1 MKKITFIL
9 AFLILLLVS
18 VSIVTADNNDS
29 DIISSDDSQDDQISQ
44 ADDLDKVSTDD
55 DKDKVSSSD
64 DKDKLKDEQG
74 FSVKK
79 VWNDNNDA
87 KNKRPDSIKFK
98 IKLNGSYWGDEKEL
112 NKSQDWK
119 TTIQSKFSANDEI
132 EIVEVEVPGYTSNV
146 SGNSQTGFTITNTLE
161 DQDNE
166 TSSDDSDDSSDDGSP
181 DDSSDKDSQIT
192 TKITTKTTTKTTTTK
207 NPDKK
212 QPDKKKDNN
221 KTGNPVLLGV
231 LAISVAGLAY
241 QLRRKE

>member
-9 AFLILLLVS
+9 ALLILLVVS
-18 VSIVTADNNDS
+18 VSIVTADTNDS
-29 DIISSDDSQDDQISQ
+29 DFISADDNQDDQISQ
-44 ADDLDKVSTDD
+44 ADDLDKVSAD
-55 DKDKVSSSD
+55 D

-119 TTIQSKFSANDEI
+119 TTIQSKFSANDKI
-132 EIVEVEVPGYTSNV
+132 EIVEVEVPGYTSKV

-166 TSSDDSDDSSDDGSP
+166 TSTDDSDDSSDDGSS
-181 DDSSDKDSQIT
+181 DDSSDKDSQ
-192 TKITTKTTTKTTTTK
+192 KTTKTTTKTTTTK

-231 LAISVAGLAY
+231 LAISVVGLAY

>member
-18 VSIVTADNNDS
+18 VSIVTADTNDS

-119 TTIQSKFSANDEI
+119 TTIQSKFSANDKI
-132 EIVEVEVPGYTSNV
+132 EIVEVEVPGYTSKV
-146 SGNSQTGFTITNTLE
+146 SGDAKTGFTITNTLE

-166 TSSDDSDDSSDDGSP
+166 TSTDDSDDSSDDGSS
-181 DDSSDKDSQIT
+181 DDSGKDSQT
-192 TKITTKTTTKTTTTK
+192 TTKTTTKTTTTK

-212 QPDKKKDNN
+212 QPDKKKDKN

-231 LAISVAGLAY
+231 LAISAAGLAY

>member
-18 VSIVTADNNDS
+18 VSIVTADTNDS
-29 DIISSDDSQDDQISQ
+29 DFISADDNQDDQISQ
-44 ADDLDKVSTDD
+44 ADDLDKVSAD
-55 DKDKVSSSD
+55 D

-119 TTIQSKFSANDEI
+119 TTIQSKFSANDKI
-132 EIVEVEVPGYTSNV
+132 EIVEVEVPGYTSKV

-166 TSSDDSDDSSDDGSP
+166 TSTDDSDDSSDDGSS
-181 DDSSDKDSQIT
+181 DDSSDKDSQ
-192 TKITTKTTTKTTTTK
+192 KTTKTTTKTTTTK

-212 QPDKKKDNN
+212 QPDKKKDKN

-231 LAISVAGLAY
+231 LAISVVGLAY

>member
-18 VSIVTADNNDS
+18 VSIVTADTNDS

-132 EIVEVEVPGYTSNV
+132 EIVEVEVPGYTSKV

-166 TSSDDSDDSSDDGSP
+166 TSADDSDDSSDDGSP
-181 DDSSDKDSQIT
+181 DDSSDKDSQET

>member
-79 VWNDNNDA
+79 VWNDNNDS

-98 IKLNGSYWGDEKEL
+98 IKLNGNYWGDEKEL

-132 EIVEVEVPGYTSNV
+132 EIVEVEVPGYTSKV
-146 SGNSQTGFTITNTLE
+146 SGNPETGFTITNTLD

-166 TSSDDSDDSSDDGSP
+166 TSTDGSDDSSDDGSS

>member
-1 MKKITFIL
+1 MKQHYLIQIPPRKSGIY
-9 AFLILLLVS
+9 LILNLLKKKAYVGLAQDFCNRALDHFKAL
-18 VSIVTADNNDS
+18 SIT
-29 DIISSDDSQDDQISQ
+29 
-44 ADDLDKVSTDD
+44 
-55 DKDKVSSSD
+55 KDG
-64 DKDKLKDEQG
+64 E
-74 FSVKK
+74 
-79 VWNDNNDA
+79 
-87 KNKRPDSIKFK
+87 
-98 IKLNGSYWGDEKEL
+98 
-112 NKSQDWK
+112 
-119 TTIQSKFSANDEI
+119 TTISVNQSG
-132 EIVEVEVPGYTSNV
+132 EIVEVEVPGYTSKV
-146 SGNSQTGFTITNTLE
+146 SGNPETGFTITNTLE

-166 TSSDDSDDSSDDGSP
+166 TSTDGSDDSSDDGSP

>member
-1 MKKITFIL
+1 MKKITLIF

-64 DKDKLKDEQG
+64 DKDKLKEDQG

-79 VWNDNNDA
+79 VWNDNNDS

-98 IKLNGSYWGDEKEL
+98 IKLNGNYWGDEKEL

-132 EIVEVEVPGYTSNV
+132 EIVEVEVPGYTSKV

-166 TSSDDSDDSSDDGSP
+166 TSSDDSDDSSDDSSS
-181 DDSSDKDSQIT
+181 DDSSDKDSQT
-192 TKITTKTTTKTTTTK
+192 TTKTTTKTTTTK

>member
-9 AFLILLLVS
+9 ALLILLVIS
-18 VSIVTADNNDS
+18 VSIVTADTNDS
-29 DIISSDDSQDDQISQ
+29 DFISADDNQDDQISQ
-44 ADDLDKVSTDD
+44 ADDLDKVSAD
-55 DKDKVSSSD
+55 D

-119 TTIQSKFSANDEI
+119 TTIQSKFSANDKI
-132 EIVEVEVPGYTSNV
+132 EIVEVEVPGYTSKV

-166 TSSDDSDDSSDDGSP
+166 TSTDDSDDSSDDGSS
-181 DDSSDKDSQIT
+181 DDSSDKDSQT
-192 TKITTKTTTKTTTTK
+192 TTKTTTKTTTTK
-207 NPDKK
+207 NPTKK
-212 QPDKKKDNN
+212 QPDKKKDKN

-231 LAISVAGLAY
+231 LAISVVGLAY

>member
-9 AFLILLLVS
+9 ALLILLVVS
-18 VSIVTADNNDS
+18 VSIVTADTNDS
-29 DIISSDDSQDDQISQ
+29 DFISADDNQDDQISQ
-44 ADDLDKVSTDD
+44 ADDLDKVSAD
-55 DKDKVSSSD
+55 D

-119 TTIQSKFSANDEI
+119 TTIQSKFSANDKI
-132 EIVEVEVPGYTSNV
+132 EIVEVEVPGYTSKV

-166 TSSDDSDDSSDDGSP
+166 TSTDDSDDSSDDGSS
-181 DDSSDKDSQIT
+181 DDSSDKDSQ
-192 TKITTKTTTKTTTTK
+192 KTTKTTTKTTTTK
-207 NPDKK
+207 NPTKK
-212 QPDKKKDNN
+212 QPDKKKDKN

-231 LAISVAGLAY
+231 LAISVVGLAY

>member
-1 MKKITFIL
+1 MKKITLIF

-18 VSIVTADNNDS
+18 VSIVTADTNDS

-44 ADDLDKVSTDD
+44 ADDLDKVSAD
-55 DKDKVSSSD
+55 D

-98 IKLNGSYWGDEKEL
+98 IKLNGNYWGDEKEL

-132 EIVEVEVPGYTSNV
+132 EIVEVEVPGYTSKV
-146 SGNSQTGFTITNTLE
+146 SGNPETGFTITNTLE

-166 TSSDDSDDSSDDGSP
+166 TSTDGSDDSSDDGSP

>member
-9 AFLILLLVS
+9 ALLILLVIS
-18 VSIVTADNNDS
+18 VSIVTADTNDS
-29 DIISSDDSQDDQISQ
+29 DFISADDNQDDQISQ
-44 ADDLDKVSTDD
+44 ADDLDKVSAD
-55 DKDKVSSSD
+55 D

-132 EIVEVEVPGYTSNV
+132 EIVEVEVPGYTSKV

-166 TSSDDSDDSSDDGSP
+166 TSTDDSDDSSDDGSS
-181 DDSSDKDSQIT
+181 DDSSDKDSQKT
-192 TKITTKTTTKTTTTK
+192 TKITTKTTTTK
-207 NPDKK
+207 NPTKK
-212 QPDKKKDNN
+212 QPDKKKDKN

-231 LAISVAGLAY
+231 LAISVVGLAY

>member
-18 VSIVTADNNDS
+18 VSIVTADTNDS

-64 DKDKLKDEQG
+64 
-74 FSVKK
+74 
-79 VWNDNNDA
+79 NNDA

-98 IKLNGSYWGDEKEL
+98 IKLNGNYWGDEKEL

-132 EIVEVEVPGYTSNV
+132 EIVEVEVPGYTSKV
-146 SGNSQTGFTITNTLE
+146 SGNPETGFTITNTLD

-166 TSSDDSDDSSDDGSP
+166 TSTDGSDDSSDDGSP
-181 DDSSDKDSQIT
+181 DDSSDKDSQRFT
-192 TKITTKTTTKTTTTK
+192 
-207 NPDKK
+207 NNN
-212 QPDKKKDNN
+212 QDNN
-221 KTGNPVLLGV
+221 QDNN
-231 LAISVAGLAY
+231 
-241 QLRRKE
+241 

>member
-18 VSIVTADNNDS
+18 VSIVTADTNDS

-64 DKDKLKDEQG
+64 DKDKLKEDQG

-119 TTIQSKFSANDEI
+119 TTIQSKFSANDKI
-132 EIVEVEVPGYTSNV
+132 EIVEVEVPGYTSKV

-166 TSSDDSDDSSDDGSP
+166 TSTDGSDDSSDDGSS

-207 NPDKK
+207 HPDKK
-212 QPDKKKDNN
+212 QPDKKKDKN

>member
-9 AFLILLLVS
+9 ALLILLVVS
-18 VSIVTADNNDS
+18 VSIVTADTSDS
-29 DIISSDDSQDDQISQ
+29 DIIFADDNQDDQISQ
-44 ADDLDKVSTDD
+44 VDDLDKVSTDD
-55 DKDKVSSSD
+55 DNDKVSSSD
-64 DKDKLKDEQG
+64 DNDKLKEDQG

-79 VWNDNNDA
+79 EWNDNGDA
-87 KNKRPDSIKFK
+87 KGKRPDSIKFK

-132 EIVEVEVPGYTSNV
+132 EIVEVEVPGYTSKV

-166 TSSDDSDDSSDDGSP
+166 TSTDDSDDSSDDGSS
-181 DDSSDKDSQIT
+181 DDSSDKDSQ
-192 TKITTKTTTKTTTTK
+192 KTTKTTTKTTTTK
-207 NPDKK
+207 NPTKK
-212 QPDKKKDNN
+212 QPDKKKDKN

-231 LAISVAGLAY
+231 LAISVVGLAY

>member
-18 VSIVTADNNDS
+18 VSIVTADTNDS

-132 EIVEVEVPGYTSNV
+132 EIVEVEVPGYTSKV

-166 TSSDDSDDSSDDGSP
+166 TSTDGSDDSSDDGSS